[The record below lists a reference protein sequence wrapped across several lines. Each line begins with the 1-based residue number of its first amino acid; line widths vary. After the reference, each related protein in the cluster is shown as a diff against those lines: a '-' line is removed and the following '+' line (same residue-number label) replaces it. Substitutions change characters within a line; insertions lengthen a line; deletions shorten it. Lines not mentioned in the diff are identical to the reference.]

1 VTVAFLFAGQGVEPP
16 WVARDLLAEPAVAE
30 LVALAGDEAGVD
42 LARLLLRGGRDLSRP
57 EVVQPALVAVSL
69 GALRVLA
76 SAGVRPHLAAGHSL
90 GELSAWAACECVAA
104 EDAVRAAALR
114 GRLMAREASRHPGGM
129 LALTGATRETCLE
142 AVALGAGSV
151 CIAAHNAPDEWVL
164 SGDLAALSRI
174 AARFRA
180 VRLAVAGAWHSPA
193 MAGAVSELGA
203 ALARIP
209 RRPGRARWVANR
221 DGQVADDERII
232 PELLAGQLV
241 RPIRWVAALRTLE
254 ASGCRRL
261 VAVGPGKV
269 LRALV
274 RRSLGAGVAVEM
286 VESLRDVERA
296 AA

>member
-1 VTVAFLFAGQGVEPP
+1 MTIAFLFAGQGVDPP

-30 LVALAGDEAGVD
+30 LVDLAGDAAGVD
-42 LARLLLRGGRDLSRP
+42 MERLLIRGGRELARP
-57 EVVQPALVAVSL
+57 EVLQPALVAVSL
-69 GALRVLA
+69 GAFRLLA
-76 SAGVRPHLAAGHSL
+76 RAGVRPDLAAGHSL

-114 GRLMAREASRHPGGM
+114 GRLMAREAANRPGGM
-129 LALTGATRETCLE
+129 LALTGATHETCLE

-174 AARFRA
+174 AARFRG

-193 MAGAVSELGA
+193 MAGAVGELGA
-203 ALARIP
+203 ALASIP

-221 DGQVADDERII
+221 DGQVADEPLI

-261 VAVGPGKV
+261 VAVGPGKM

-274 RRSLGAGVAVEM
+274 RRTLGAGIEVEM
-286 VESLRDVERA
+286 AETLRDVERA
-296 AA
+296 AS